1 MAMPFLATGL
11 LRTRREGCIFIMPL
25 FLLGCALGLALP
37 GDFGEVPA
45 KIWYLQ
51 KVEK

>member
-1 MAMPFLATGL
+1 
-11 LRTRREGCIFIMPL
+11 MPL

-37 GDFGEVPA
+37 RDFGEFPA

>member
-1 MAMPFLATGL
+1 M
-11 LRTRREGCIFIMPL
+11 L
-25 FLLGCALGLALP
+25 FLPTGVLRAGARRVYIYCATCFTRQTLGLALP

>member
-1 MAMPFLATGL
+1 MLFLPTGV
-11 LRTRREGCIFIMPL
+11 LRAGREGCIFIVQPV
-25 FLLGCALGLALP
+25 LLGCTLGLALP